1 MNILM
6 LPALAVIGLCIAT
19 FVAFAMGRK
28 ELAERLVLPTQIA
41 LLVIVIVMDP
51 PKNLTGWAQMLIALA
66 IGMRVVHEFRAALQQ
81 KISQAPPIQSTPESL
96 S

>member
-19 FVAFAMGRK
+19 FVAFAMGK

-41 LLVIVIVMDP
+41 LLVMVIVMDP